1 MVWSTFEEYFLEKLV
16 YVFGLWTFFFLE
28 ISLCFYVFE
37 FWVSFKNQLCFY
49 IFGLEISFRVYALI
63 FYSISTSEQLKVAM
77 KEIFVPPYYKK
88 EIFNTLHKLT
98 QGDRN
103 VEDYVQEM
111 EVTLM
116 KADVEETSMTAMQ
129 IFEWIK

>member
-1 MVWSTFEEYFLEKLV
+1 
-16 YVFGLWTFFFLE
+16 
-28 ISLCFYVFE
+28 
-37 FWVSFKNQLCFY
+37 
-49 IFGLEISFRVYALI
+49 LI

-116 KADVEETSMTAMQ
+116 KADVEETSMTAM
-129 IFEWIK
+129 